1 MTAPDDRKWVDLE
14 ALFPDFRARFAG
26 HEPLPSFLHH
36 HPDATA
42 ADLGPPYGWVYASC
56 YPGCEPCAA
65 LTVAMELLG
74 IDRDATP

>member
-42 ADLGPPYGWVYASC
+42 ADLGPPYGWV
-56 YPGCEPCAA
+56 
-65 LTVAMELLG
+65 TH
-74 IDRDATP
+74 RATPAASHALR